1 MENKNEF
8 LGYFDGNAN
17 LSEILAAIESLP
29 DTTKN
34 FMADL
39 FSNAPLSIFQA
50 MRLEEYKKGE
60 VFIRETAP
68 ADKVYFLIRGR
79 VQAVENRV
87 LGISYNFTHYNA
99 FESFGTMEILLDY
112 DAYRATLVAD
122 TDCQFLVLTREDYAR
137 WTETDSHALKL
148 ISKETCEYL
157 LEEARKDRLLRFLSG
172 KDSLMMLF
180 MKEYEEMMD
189 DNDICRF
196 TLTRQQLSEFSGL
209 SLRTVN
215 RAIQTIEEEGYV
227 QHSRGHFQINAEQYN
242 RIKKYINSFIADEGF
257 GGTEV

>member
-172 KDSLMMLF
+172 KDSSTYPC
-180 MKEYEEMMD
+180 E
-189 DNDICRF
+189 NR
-196 TLTRQQLSEFSGL
+196 TAAR
-209 SLRTVN
+209 LRTWFLLLREYCESALTAIMHIHKQDRQLKEELSALIPLDPAALPAGWLKKVV
-215 RAIQTIEEEGYV
+215 RALVGAGFWQQTR
-227 QHSRGHFQINAEQYN
+227 SA
-242 RIKKYINSFIADEGF
+242 
-257 GGTEV
+257 